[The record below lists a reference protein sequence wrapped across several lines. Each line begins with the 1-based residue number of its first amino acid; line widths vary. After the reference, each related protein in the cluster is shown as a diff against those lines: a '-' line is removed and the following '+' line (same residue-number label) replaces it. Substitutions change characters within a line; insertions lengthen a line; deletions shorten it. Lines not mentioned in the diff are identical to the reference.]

1 MGGRDSAENWAPMDD
16 GTGPGGGRDDGG
28 EGRRRESLPRS
39 GGVEVSRV
47 PVNVRTV
54 ESQTAIRRQHVL
66 PGSYRVRCWW
76 TMTQGRAR
84 AWTGLG
90 CGFGGW
96 RMAVVL
102 SCCLRAHKEKEAGGR
117 GSCAVLISKRRSR
130 HTTSPPPPES
140 DGAGHAVPPLPDVEG
155 PNAAW
160 CVLRDGLGICHCNDR
175 IHDSRGDVYCR
186 LQTA

>member
-1 MGGRDSAENWAPMDD
+1 MWSTGSDWHEGRGQTERGERRLGDCFRVPTKLSSLKVEIKYGRDSAENWAPMDD

-90 CGFGGW
+90 SRFGGW
-96 RMAVVL
+96 RMAVVW
-102 SCCLRAHKEKEAGGR
+102 SCCLRAHKERKLGAGDR
-117 GSCAVLISKRRSR
+117 AQFSSQSAVLDI
-130 HTTSPPPPES
+130 PPPPPTRE
-140 DGAGHAVPPLPDVEG
+140 
-155 PNAAW
+155 
-160 CVLRDGLGICHCNDR
+160 
-175 IHDSRGDVYCR
+175 
-186 LQTA
+186 

>member
-90 CGFGGW
+90 CRFGGW
-96 RMAVVL
+96 RMAVVW
-102 SCCLRAHKEKEAGGR
+102 SCCLRAHKERKLGAGDR
-117 GSCAVLISKRRSR
+117 AQFSSQSAILDIPP
-130 HTTSPPPPES
+130 PPPPES